1 MMRKLPDYKIH
12 IPKELYEP
20 GDKPVFRKQ
29 THDWR
34 DLDDCFNHLVQQA
47 FYAWEHGGL
56 FFCQAYAIPATRAHF
71 LRLRRT
77 AEDGSG
83 VEMIMIYQKGMENIY
98 ATLRVGK
105 TMQRVRTA
113 WLSNGIMVL
122 QSDSNVNWLHLE
134 PRWVGDDFID
144 DISIW
149 LLDRFHKLE
158 IKARF

>member
-1 MMRKLPDYKIH
+1 
-12 IPKELYEP
+12 
-20 GDKPVFRKQ
+20 
-29 THDWR
+29 
-34 DLDDCFNHLVQQA
+34 
-47 FYAWEHGGL
+47 
-56 FFCQAYAIPATRAHF
+56 
-71 LRLRRT
+71 
-77 AEDGSG
+77 
-83 VEMIMIYQKGMENIY
+83 MIYQKGMENIY

-149 LLDRFHKLE
+149 LLEKFHKLE